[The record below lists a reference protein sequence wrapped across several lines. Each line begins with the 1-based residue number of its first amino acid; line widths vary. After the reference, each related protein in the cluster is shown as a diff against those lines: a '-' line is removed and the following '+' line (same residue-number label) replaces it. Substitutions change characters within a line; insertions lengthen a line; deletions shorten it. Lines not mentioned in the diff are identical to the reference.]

1 MSYEIVYAKQFIK
14 TNKYIIP
21 TVLMGSNNCTMYY
34 GGREIK
40 ERDWTPLS
48 NNLVCKNE
56 EELMKEIE
64 KWLGS
69 KYQEHFK
76 YNSKWVDD
84 KALIRFMK
92 NGIKNALTI
101 EEIKEQ
107 TGYSAICYLS
117 IWQEHENKQELFEII
132 SNNKDFDTWLEKAKQ
147 RIENKN
153 DKEQIYYYIG
163 WHTIEPLGATKQ
175 TEITG
180 QVVAKIGD
188 YYVKIVDNKL
198 YFAEKKKYATV
209 FESIEQAKQKLEEF
223 KTNYKIKFIKHNT
236 PKQKEKNFVIQY
248 NGNLGVVYMAKHTK
262 GTLYPS
268 TNINNIKQKFETEKQ
283 AERFIKEKL
292 IGFRIT
298 DVKVINLKEIAV

>member
-21 TVLMGSNNCTMYY
+21 MVLMGSNNCTMYY
-34 GGREIK
+34 GGREIR

-76 YNSKWVDD
+76 YNGKWVDD

-117 IWQEHENKQELFEII
+117 IWEEHENKQELFETI
-132 SNNKDFDTWLEKAKQ
+132 SKNVDFETWLEKAKQ
-147 RIENKN
+147 RIENKK
-153 DKEQIYYYIG
+153 DDEQIYYYIG
-163 WHTIEPLGATKQ
+163 WHTIKPLGAIKQ
-175 TEITG
+175 TNITG
-180 QVVAKIGD
+180 QVIAKSRDLYI
-188 YYVKIVDNKL
+188 KIEDNEL
-198 YFAEKKKYATV
+198 YFVTKRQYATV
-209 FESIEQAKQKLEEF
+209 FESIEQAKNIIKN
-223 KTNYKIKFIKHNT
+223 TNDTYQIKYIKYNT
-236 PKQKEKNFVIQY
+236 PNQKEKNFVIQY
-248 NGNLGVVYMAKHTK
+248 KGMYGVAYMRKHTK
-262 GTLYPS
+262 GTLHP
-268 TNINNIKQKFETEKQ
+268 TTDINNIKQKFETEKQ

-292 IGFRIT
+292 AGFRIT
-298 DVKVINLKEIAV
+298 DIKVIDLREKVA

>member
-34 GGREIK
+34 GGREIR

-48 NNLVCKNE
+48 NNLVGKNE

-69 KYQEHFK
+69 KYQQHFK

-92 NGIKNALTI
+92 NGIKNALSI

-107 TGYSAICYLS
+107 TGHSLICYLS
-117 IWQEHENKQELFEII
+117 IWEEHENKQELFEII
-132 SNNKDFDTWLEKAKQ
+132 SKNVDFETWLEKAKQ

-153 DKEQIYYYIG
+153 GNEQIYYHIG
-163 WHTIEPLGATKQ
+163 WHTIRPLGAIKQ
-175 TEITG
+175 TKITG
-180 QVVAKIGD
+180 QVVAKSRDMYI
-188 YYVKIVDNKL
+188 KIEDNKL
-198 YFAEKKKYATV
+198 YFVTKRQYATV
-209 FESIEQAKQKLEEF
+209 FESIEQAKKTLEEIG
-223 KTNYKIKFIKHNT
+223 TNYTIKFIKHNT

-248 NGNLGVVYMAKHTK
+248 SGRCGVAYMRKHTK
-262 GTLYPS
+262 GNLYPT

-292 IGFRIT
+292 AGFRIT
-298 DVKVINLKEIAV
+298 DIKVIDLREKVA